1 MKIVD
6 YDTFIKMP
14 AGTLYA
20 EYTPC
25 VFGDTRIKHDI
36 LNGGKDWFYSDLT
49 TNPEYNGNWEDVCES
64 MEKGEDVPRE
74 TDCCQRDGMFDY
86 DRKFLVYSG
95 HDVETM
101 IETLKETLK

>member
-25 VFGDTRIKHDI
+25 IFGETFIKQD
-36 LNGGKDWFYSDLT
+36 NVSGRDRDWFYSELVS
-49 TNPEYNGNWEDVCES
+49 NPDNDDWVDACEA
-64 MEKGEDVPRE
+64 MEKGEELPPE
-74 TDCCQRDGMFDY
+74 TAWSRDGMFDY
-86 DRKFLVYSG
+86 DRKFLVYSR